1 MFTSEHHDTLEK
13 AHTIFNAF
21 LDQKSRSSNGFVGM
35 FVGMVGTSFSESGY
49 SCGFAVIVVYLT

>member
-21 LDQKSRSSNGFVGM
+21 LDQKSRPSNGKVGIFVGM
-35 FVGMVGTSFSESGY
+35 NGVPFSESGY
-49 SCGFAVIVVYLT
+49 SCGFPVLVRYLT